1 MNNRGLIFMIASQD
15 DVIQSASS
23 LSSLHPLLENTEKC
37 TLFFFFSAFEM
48 HRRNTNQEFMI
59 CLMSESSD
67 GVFSEVSLGKP
78 CFFTDP
84 YICPTIKSSKRVC
97 LITLGNYRF
106 FAALLWSAGKFSKGD
121 CECDWGVSSW
131 HLWITKIV
139 GAAGGA
145 TASNGSLIFL
155 DVERRDPLPDSP
167 QLEKACS
174 AGRGDCK

>member
-1 MNNRGLIFMIASQD
+1 MYS
-15 DVIQSASS
+15 
-23 LSSLHPLLENTEKC
+23 
-37 TLFFFFSAFEM
+37 FFFFSAFEM